1 MSVEI
6 YRAKVTELISQADIT
21 TVSARKI
28 RKQIE
33 AFTNSS
39 LDHVKRDFD
48 DMVMEIYE
56 KITDDIERAVLNGT
70 QAPGAQPH
78 HPQPQQQHHQQ
89 QHQQQQ
95 QQHPQTGF
103 VSGFALPPT
112 SYVPPPLPPPVAAP
126 APAPSTSDE
135 SEDDDSDSDASE
147 ASYSSLDEETGR
159 KRKKPQLVKHKAA
172 AKAQAKKKK
181 ESLAAAAK
189 KSKDKGKKEKKK
201 AEEKANKPKVK
212 RKQAMNEDGT
222 PKVNPFNRPLVISD
236 KLAEVIGQAGSIGP
250 SGRIEMSRPEVVK
263 QLWVYIKAN
272 SLQLEN
278 DKRVIA
284 CDEKLKTLFG
294 QEQVNC
300 FSMNKY
306 LSNHLSK
313 AEELV

>member
-6 YRAKVTELISQADIT
+6 YRPKVTELISKADIT
-21 TVSARKI
+21 TVTARNI

-33 AFTNSS
+33 AITNSS

-48 DMVMEIYE
+48 NMVMEIYE

-70 QAPGAQPH
+70 QAAGAP
-78 HPQPQQQHHQQ
+78 
-89 QHQQQQ
+89 QQQQ
-95 QQHPQTGF
+95 QQQPPPQAGF

-112 SYVPPPLPPPVAAP
+112 SYVPPPPPPAAKP
-126 APAPSTSDE
+126 APAPSPSDE

-159 KRKKPQLVKHKAA
+159 KRKKPQLTKDKA
-172 AKAQAKKKK
+172 AKAESKKKRELQAKARAKKLKVKSKKVKDEEK
-181 ESLAAAAK
+181 ESK
-189 KSKDKGKKEKKK
+189 TKS
-201 AEEKANKPKVK
+201 KVK
-212 RKQAMNEDGT
+212 RKQPVNEDGT
-222 PKVNPFNRPLVISD
+222 PKVNPFNRPMVISD

-306 LSNHLSK
+306 LSSHLSK
-313 AEELV
+313 ADELV

>member
-6 YRAKVTELISQADIT
+6 YRPKVTELISKADIT
-21 TVSARKI
+21 TVSARSI

-33 AFTNSS
+33 AITNSS

-48 DMVMEIYE
+48 EMVMEIYE

-70 QAPGAQPH
+70 QAPNV
-78 HPQPQQQHHQQ
+78 QQHQQHQH

-95 QQHPQTGF
+95 QQQPPQTGF

-112 SYVPPPLPPPVAAP
+112 SYVPPPPPPP
-126 APAPSTSDE
+126 APAPVTSDE

-159 KRKKPQLVKHKAA
+159 KRKKPQLVKDKA
-172 AKAQAKKKK
+172 AKAASQKKKDAQAKARAKKLKDKAKKVKEEEKEMKAKKK
-181 ESLAAAAK
+181 
-189 KSKDKGKKEKKK
+189 
-201 AEEKANKPKVK
+201 
-212 RKQAMNEDGT
+212 RKQPVNEDGT
-222 PKVNPFNRPLVISD
+222 PKVNPFNRPMVISD
-236 KLAEVIGQAGSIGP
+236 KLAEVVGQAGSIGP

-306 LSNHLSK
+306 LSSHLSK

>member
-6 YRAKVTELISQADIT
+6 YRPKVTELISKADIT
-21 TVSARKI
+21 TVSARSI

-33 AFTNSS
+33 AITNSS

-48 DMVMEIYE
+48 EMVMEIYE
-56 KITDDIERAVLNGT
+56 KITDD
-70 QAPGAQPH
+70 
-78 HPQPQQQHHQQ
+78 
-89 QHQQQQ
+89 QQQQ
-95 QQHPQTGF
+95 QQQPPQTGF

-112 SYVPPPLPPPVAAP
+112 SYVPPPPPPP
-126 APAPSTSDE
+126 APAPVTSDE

-159 KRKKPQLVKHKAA
+159 KRKKPQLVKDKA
-172 AKAQAKKKK
+172 AKAASQKKKDAQAKARAKKLKDKAKKVKEEEKEMKAKKK
-181 ESLAAAAK
+181 
-189 KSKDKGKKEKKK
+189 
-201 AEEKANKPKVK
+201 
-212 RKQAMNEDGT
+212 RKQPVNEDGT
-222 PKVNPFNRPLVISD
+222 PKVNPFNRPMVISD
-236 KLAEVIGQAGSIGP
+236 KLAEVVGQAGSIGP

-306 LSNHLSK
+306 LSSHLSK

>member
-6 YRAKVTELISQADIT
+6 YRPKVTELISKADIT
-21 TVSARKI
+21 TVSARSI

-33 AFTNSS
+33 AITKSS

-48 DMVMEIYE
+48 EMVMEIYE

-70 QAPGAQPH
+70 QAPSV
-78 HPQPQQQHHQQ
+78 QQHQQ
-89 QHQQQQ
+89 QHQHQHQQQ
-95 QQHPQTGF
+95 PPQTGF

-112 SYVPPPLPPPVAAP
+112 SYVPPPPPPPAP
-126 APAPSTSDE
+126 APAQVTSDE

-159 KRKKPQLVKHKAA
+159 KRKKPQLVKDKA
-172 AKAQAKKKK
+172 AKAVSQKKRDAQAKARAKKLKDKAKKVKEEEKEMKAKKK
-181 ESLAAAAK
+181 
-189 KSKDKGKKEKKK
+189 
-201 AEEKANKPKVK
+201 
-212 RKQAMNEDGT
+212 RKQPMNEDGT
-222 PKVNPFNRPLVISD
+222 PKVNPFNRPMVISD
-236 KLAEVIGQAGSIGP
+236 KLAEVVGQAGSIGP

-306 LSNHLSK
+306 LSSHLSK

>member
-6 YRAKVTELISQADIT
+6 YRPKVTELISKADIT
-21 TVSARKI
+21 TVSARNI

-33 AFTNSS
+33 AITNSS

-48 DMVMEIYE
+48 EMVMEIYE

-70 QAPGAQPH
+70 QAPGAQQH
-78 HPQPQQQHHQQ
+78 QQQPQQQQ
-89 QHQQQQ
+89 
-95 QQHPQTGF
+95 QTGF
-103 VSGFALPPT
+103 ASGFALPPT
-112 SYVPPPLPPPVAAP
+112 SYVPPPAPAP
-126 APAPSTSDE
+126 APAPSPSDE

-159 KRKKPQLVKHKAA
+159 KRKKPQLMKDKA
-172 AKAQAKKKK
+172 AKAASQKKRELQAKERAKKLK
-181 ESLAAAAK
+181 SKAKSDKDKAK
-189 KSKDKGKKEKKK
+189 KSKDDEKKK
-201 AEEKANKPKVK
+201 AK
-212 RKQAMNEDGT
+212 RKQPVNEDGT
-222 PKVNPFNRPLVISD
+222 PKVNPFNRPMVISD

-306 LSNHLSK
+306 LSSHLSK